1 MKALS
6 GLSRSFLDSTPQ
18 GVSLEPISSTFSES
32 SILISGSQGREQEG
46 NVELARTGSNN
57 DARSGPSSNTTHDGR
72 DLDYDKPIEILTE
85 WLAEMGWQV
94 KWYSSGDYID
104 AASLPDRLIT
114 ITRRQI
120 PRHRYYSLLH
130 ECSHVE
136 LLAGPPESRRGEP
149 HGYLDLWYSNVDERT
164 LRHRVAVVMDEIAA
178 WENGVRLAQR
188 LGLGI
193 DVQKYRDFRNRNL
206 KSYFE
211 WALEREG
218 EEPEGP

>member
-1 MKALS
+1 M
-6 GLSRSFLDSTPQ
+6 
-18 GVSLEPISSTFSES
+18 
-32 SILISGSQGREQEG
+32 
-46 NVELARTGSNN
+46 ARTGSNN

-164 LRHRVAVVMDEIAA
+164 LRHRVADVMDEIAA

-193 DVQKYRDFRNRNL
+193 DAQKYRDFRNRNL